1 MSPPLLLLSQI
12 SLGFGGEPL
21 IENAEFSILSGD
33 RLCLVGRNGSGKSTL
48 LKIAAGLIEPDSG
61 KRFIQ
66 PGVTLRYLPQ
76 EPDLS
81 GFITTRNYVE
91 EGLAPDN
98 PLHQAQYL
106 LDKLSLTGK
115 EDPNSL
121 SGGQKRRAALA
132 RALAPSPDILLLD
145 EPTNHLDVQA
155 IEWLE
160 TELKPNH
167 AALVL
172 VSHDR
177 RFLGSL
183 SQKVVWLEAGTT
195 RQLNKSF
202 SAFETWR
209 DEIFE
214 AEELE
219 RHKLKRKIARE
230 THWLSR
236 GVTARRKR
244 NMGRMRALQSL
255 REQQHN
261 QRGPIGP
268 YNLKKVEA
276 KATGKIV
283 IEAENISKNF
293 NSISIVDNFSIRIL
307 RGERIGIVGPNG
319 AGKTTLLNMLIGSL
333 TPDSGSIKLGTSVAL
348 ANLEQS
354 RESLEDTLTLQDAF
368 TNGGPS
374 TNTGTEQRHT
384 ISLLKDFLFHPEQ
397 ARTPL
402 SSLSGGERGRL
413 MLARA
418 LIRPV
423 NLMVLDEPTNDLDIE
438 TLDLLQETLADFSGT
453 VLIITHDRDFLDRV
467 VTSIIHFE
475 GNGKWLKY
483 AGGYSDM
490 ELQRSGS
497 APVSKNVETPS
508 HRHPNSSKVRSTLT
522 KRIQKLSYKDKYALE
537 NLPHSI
543 EKLEKTIST
552 LQEELAKP
560 DLYNNDFEAFKKTST
575 QLEKE
580 SNALAIAEE
589 EWLRLEI
596 LREKLEGEK
605 N

>member
-48 LKIAAGLIEPDSG
+48 LKIAAGLIEPDGG

-81 GFITTRNYVE
+81 GFTTTRNYVE

-98 PLHQAQYL
+98 PLYQAQYL
-106 LDKLSLTGK
+106 LDKLSLTGE
-115 EDPNSL
+115 EDPDSL

-172 VSHDR
+172 ISHDR
-177 RFLGSL
+177 RFLGCL

-202 SAFETWR
+202 SAFEAWR

-261 QRGPIGP
+261 QRGPVGP

-276 KATGKIV
+276 KAPGKIV

-293 NSISIVDNFSIRIL
+293 NRISIVDNFSIRIL

-319 AGKTTLLNMLIGSL
+319 AGKTTLLNMLTGSL
-333 TPDSGSIKLGTSVAL
+333 TPDSGSIKLGTTVYTAMISGKL
-348 ANLEQS
+348 NHPRPPTKNIRHAN
-354 RESLEDTLTLQDAF
+354 
-368 TNGGPS
+368 
-374 TNTGTEQRHT
+374 
-384 ISLLKDFLFHPEQ
+384 
-397 ARTPL
+397 
-402 SSLSGGERGRL
+402 
-413 MLARA
+413 
-418 LIRPV
+418 
-423 NLMVLDEPTNDLDIE
+423 
-438 TLDLLQETLADFSGT
+438 
-453 VLIITHDRDFLDRV
+453 
-467 VTSIIHFE
+467 
-475 GNGKWLKY
+475 
-483 AGGYSDM
+483 
-490 ELQRSGS
+490 
-497 APVSKNVETPS
+497 
-508 HRHPNSSKVRSTLT
+508 NS
-522 KRIQKLSYKDKYALE
+522 
-537 NLPHSI
+537 
-543 EKLEKTIST
+543 
-552 LQEELAKP
+552 
-560 DLYNNDFEAFKKTST
+560 
-575 QLEKE
+575 
-580 SNALAIAEE
+580 
-589 EWLRLEI
+589 
-596 LREKLEGEK
+596 
-605 N
+605 